1 MAQDIPLQSESEF
14 TSDMVKAVENIA
26 QNVKAGS
33 SEFSTSIDALSKSID
48 SLRDSLL
55 SAINSLKTTT
65 LNISR
70 PRASSSSSSEKVSS
84 GKSSASKD
92 PAVLKQKEEEKKARE
107 DLRALRLKTA
117 QEKASFNAEQLALR
131 IKKANEAELSRKKK
145 KDADAQ
151 QLLAIDVFENVGKG
165 FGDVFAVTEEQVAAM
180 KKSGKKGKKE
190 KPFVMD
196 MEALST
202 EKKEGLGIDVTSPL
216 IKDISESSKAW
227 EKVFDGVSITVK
239 QWKDIESQQKALVN
253 SFENIGH
260 GFGDIFA
267 VTKEQVAAMKKSG
280 KKGKKEKPFVMDMAA
295 LATAS
300 VETPEG
306 PGTDLPKQFILSAS
320 EASNAWS
327 GVFKN
332 VSLNIENQRKNEV
345 EIASLISEINLM
357 LGDASDQAKELSLEM
372 QAALDPRSYFQQ
384 AVDALASVMPPEMP
398 AVNEFEQLFNDLGDM
413 FNQVLPNID
422 KQVEKAAKSFSDSQQ
437 EFEPYYSPYIG
448 TPKEEPMIPR
458 DQLVGPTQE
467 DEATYNRKKQ
477 LEQEAVYIKES
488 VDNFGIVFEAMFG
501 KMGKSLQDNI
511 SAAMSSINKSFS
523 GKSPVF
529 DFVKKI
535 GFSILGFKSKGNTG
549 TQFLNSGGEVDSI
562 FKPKGTDTV
571 PAMLTPGEA
580 VIKKSAAE
588 KPENKSVIDA
598 MNMSSGGKVGYFAGG
613 TPTGGGGGIVGGIAS
628 LALGPVGTAFSV
640 LTGSVKAASQALSMF
655 GGFVAKANPAIIEQL
670 NLAMNDLQGVI
681 GRALVPEAQKLLQPL
696 RYLGDGMDFIF
707 KTLTPAISPLVNAFK
722 TLITPLIQ
730 VEATVAG
737 LLAPAFQAISTA
749 IEGFSIILDPIV
761 QLISEVIESFT
772 QFNSTITF
780 GTDAAKIMGDGFKI
794 LGEIIKGFVGLIVT
808 VMGLFMSGMGVI
820 LQGVGYLVQGF
831 ASLIKGIGGLISKIP
846 MMGTVGAIL
855 TEAGIAVESG
865 SESIKSGGADLQKR
879 GEDQRDRGLA
889 KAGEAASNVYN
900 KFADMNYK
908 MKDETR
914 FKPGDVTGKGIVKG
928 SSVGAAVREAQSTS
942 IAGVGDEIRKQA
954 LMAATGTKTQEESL
968 KDISDKLNK
977 DNLRD
982 AFRDGMI
989 AANGANK
996 GNSEIKGKDPFAGM
1010 SHSKPTLAPV

>member
-55 SAINSLKTTT
+55 GAINSLKTTT

-70 PRASSSSSSEKVSS
+70 PRASASAAEKKPKEPSIQNIE
-84 GKSSASKD
+84 SARK
-92 PAVLKQKEEEKKARE
+92 KEEERKVKE
-107 DLRALRLKTA
+107 ETKALRIKTA
-117 QEKASFNAEQLALR
+117 QERAIFNAKQLQLK
-131 IKKANEAELSRKKK
+131 IEEANESKVSRKKNK
-145 KDADAQ
+145 NADIQ
-151 QLLAIDVFENVGKG
+151 NQNEISVFDNIGKG
-165 FGDVFAVTEEQVAAM
+165 FGDVFAVTREQVAAI
-180 KKSGKKGKKE
+180 
-190 KPFVMD
+190 
-196 MEALST
+196 A
-202 EKKEGLGIDVTSPL
+202 
-216 IKDISESSKAW
+216 
-227 EKVFDGVSITVK
+227 
-239 QWKDIESQQKALVN
+239 
-253 SFENIGH
+253 
-260 GFGDIFA
+260 
-267 VTKEQVAAMKKSG
+267 KSG

-300 VETPEG
+300 VKVPEG
-306 PGTDLPKQFILSAS
+306 PGTDLPKQFVGDIMNASAAWNNVFANAS
-320 EASNAWS
+320 ESAKAWS
-327 GVFKN
+327 DVFSIADESKPKATKEFDPGTDFADPIIRILEQT
-332 VSLNIENQRKNEV
+332 SE
-345 EIASLISEINLM
+345 EIAAIAPTIEYT
-357 LGDASDQAKELSLEM
+357 GG
-372 QAALDPRSYFQQ
+372 PSY
-384 AVDALASVMPPEMP
+384 SV
-398 AVNEFEQLFNDLGDM
+398 
-413 FNQVLPNID
+413 
-422 KQVEKAAKSFSDSQQ
+422 Q
-437 EFEPYYSPYIG
+437 EEPVEPYYSPYIG

-696 RYLGDGMDFIF
+696 RYLGDGMDFVF

-761 QLISEVIESFT
+761 QLIAEVIESFT

>member
-55 SAINSLKTTT
+55 GAINSLKTTT

-70 PRASSSSSSEKVSS
+70 PKTSTSATEKKPKEPSIQS
-84 GKSSASKD
+84 IESARK
-92 PAVLKQKEEEKKARE
+92 KEEERKVKE
-107 DLRALRLKTA
+107 ETKALRIKTA
-117 QEKASFNAEQLALR
+117 QERAIFNAKQLQLK
-131 IKKANEAELSRKKK
+131 IEEANESKVSRKKNK
-145 KDADAQ
+145 NADIQ
-151 QLLAIDVFENVGKG
+151 NQNEISVFDNIGKG
-165 FGDVFAVTEEQVAAM
+165 FGDVFAVTREQVAAM
-180 KKSGKKGKKE
+180 AKSGKK
-190 KPFVMD
+190 D
-196 MEALST
+196 
-202 EKKEGLGIDVTSPL
+202 
-216 IKDISESSKAW
+216 
-227 EKVFDGVSITVK
+227 
-239 QWKDIESQQKALVN
+239 
-253 SFENIGH
+253 
-260 GFGDIFA
+260 
-267 VTKEQVAAMKKSG
+267 
-280 KKGKKEKPFVMDMAA
+280 KKEKPFVMDMAA

-300 VETPEG
+300 VKIPEG
-306 PGTDLPKQFILSAS
+306 QGTDLPKQFVGDIMNASAAWNNVFANAAES
-320 EASNAWS
+320 AKAWS
-327 GVFKN
+327 DVFSIADESKPKTTKEFDPGTDFADPIIRILEQT
-332 VSLNIENQRKNEV
+332 SE
-345 EIASLISEINLM
+345 EIAAIAPAIEYS
-357 LGDASDQAKELSLEM
+357 GG
-372 QAALDPRSYFQQ
+372 PSY
-384 AVDALASVMPPEMP
+384 SV
-398 AVNEFEQLFNDLGDM
+398 
-413 FNQVLPNID
+413 
-422 KQVEKAAKSFSDSQQ
+422 Q
-437 EFEPYYSPYIG
+437 EEPVEPYYSPYIG

-467 DEATYNRKKQ
+467 GEATYNRKKQ

-535 GFSILGFKSKGNTG
+535 GFSILGFKSKGNPG
-549 TQFLNSGGEVDSI
+549 TQFLDSGGEVDSI

-588 KPENKSVIDA
+588 KPENKSIIDS

-613 TPTGGGGGIVGGIAS
+613 TPTGGGGGIVGGLAS

-696 RYLGDGMDFIF
+696 RYLGDGMDFVF

-761 QLISEVIESFT
+761 QLIAEVIESFT